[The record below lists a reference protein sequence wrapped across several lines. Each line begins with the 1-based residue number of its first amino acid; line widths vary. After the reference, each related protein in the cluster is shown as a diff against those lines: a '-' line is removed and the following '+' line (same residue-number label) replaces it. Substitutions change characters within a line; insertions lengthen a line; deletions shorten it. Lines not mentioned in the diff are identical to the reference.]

1 MLPCNRGQPRVLI
14 FSSDP
19 FLGLGVAVIAIIV
32 ACGAFLLLVLILL
45 FVAFRTGRWWA
56 ASLSATWASLT
67 TNNYYLCRGLQEH
80 LGRLF
85 FFVAPNLRL
94 TLKWLASLILLA
106 SSVSSRVCRK
116 TSSDSKRARERKF
129 KVYFSSKEE
138 SAKNNL
144 NKNLQKAKFISWKIV
159 KIINLKFILEILF
172 FIFSLNRINI
182 LLVFI

>member
-1 MLPCNRGQPRVLI
+1 MLPCYRGLPRVLI

-106 SSVSSRVCRK
+106 SSVSSNQAQLLFDQQLILILTTGASSSRRSSSTSRKSPTELSRSFAFPFSCHIDQNNSHENLSTQKRFSITMRV
-116 TSSDSKRARERKF
+116 S
-129 KVYFSSKEE
+129 
-138 SAKNNL
+138 
-144 NKNLQKAKFISWKIV
+144 
-159 KIINLKFILEILF
+159 
-172 FIFSLNRINI
+172 
-182 LLVFI
+182 